1 MQFRKITIAIFGLGT
16 VGGGTLQLLQ
26 KNSALIEEKT
36 GYTIE
41 VVKAVVRSPEKK
53 RNLNLEKIVL
63 SKEADFVLQDE
74 NIDLIFEATG
84 DQALALKII
93 HTAFAKNKK
102 VITANKALLAE
113 KWHALAN
120 ELSNP
125 NFIRFEATVA
135 GAIPIIDVLQNG
147 LSANQFS
154 SFYGIMNGTCNF
166 ILSKMETGDVSFQTA
181 LEEAKKLG
189 YAEPNPSLDIG
200 GIDAAHK
207 LIIMMNLIYRSIFDF
222 SKLHVEGI
230 EYLQSSSFHYAKKMG
245 YKIKLLAMSKKIG
258 KQIQAS
264 VHPILVPKKH
274 LLASIEGADNAIFL
288 ESDFAGNSMLQGA
301 GAGAKPTASAM
312 VSDMIQLLQK
322 MHNENQ
328 QKPFVKASF
337 TSIEEISFEYFLE
350 FTVNDKVGV
359 LESVSH
365 LFSQHSISIKSMLQD
380 NKKPSVVKSVH
391 LIILTHLAKEKD
403 VLAILMLLEKK
414 EFVIEKPN
422 FIRVLS

>member
-1 MQFRKITIAIFGLGT
+1 MHSRTRMSNSTVSFRMKSKKITIAIFGLGT
-16 VGGGTLQLLQ
+16 VGGGTLELLQ

-189 YAEPNPSLDIG
+189 YG
-200 GIDAAHK
+200 T
-207 LIIMMNLIYRSIFDF
+207 
-222 SKLHVEGI
+222 
-230 EYLQSSSFHYAKKMG
+230 
-245 YKIKLLAMSKKIG
+245 
-258 KQIQAS
+258 
-264 VHPILVPKKH
+264 
-274 LLASIEGADNAIFL
+274 
-288 ESDFAGNSMLQGA
+288 
-301 GAGAKPTASAM
+301 KP
-312 VSDMIQLLQK
+312 
-322 MHNENQ
+322 
-328 QKPFVKASF
+328 
-337 TSIEEISFEYFLE
+337 
-350 FTVNDKVGV
+350 
-359 LESVSH
+359 
-365 LFSQHSISIKSMLQD
+365 
-380 NKKPSVVKSVH
+380 
-391 LIILTHLAKEKD
+391 
-403 VLAILMLLEKK
+403 
-414 EFVIEKPN
+414 
-422 FIRVLS
+422 